1 MEERPLPG
9 IFVKKKKI
17 LKPNATGDLR
27 DYLAQSIYSAKGKTK
42 SNIIKLI
49 FPILE
54 NELVMKSELGP
65 RPPNSVPD
73 MFFSLLYSLQSLG
86 GGNRNHD
93 LR

>member
-54 NELVMKSELGP
+54 N
-65 RPPNSVPD
+65 
-73 MFFSLLYSLQSLG
+73 
-86 GGNRNHD
+86 
-93 LR
+93 